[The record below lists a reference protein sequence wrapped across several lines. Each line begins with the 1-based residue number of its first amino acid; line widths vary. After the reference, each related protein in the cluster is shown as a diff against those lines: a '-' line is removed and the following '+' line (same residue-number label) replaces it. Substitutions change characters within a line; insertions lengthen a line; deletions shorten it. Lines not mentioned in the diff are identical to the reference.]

1 MKLNTTRMLILCLSP
16 ILTACSTAQEN
27 FSTEPGQGFG
37 WKSMQENH
45 KRIQAELE
53 APQDSV
59 FFQQVPVMV
68 SWKNRG
74 DVKRSPERT
83 IRIWK
88 APYQD
93 AYGNLYEEGVIH
105 TVVQGGQWHV
115 SGPQSESH

>member
-16 ILTACSTAQEN
+16 ILVACSTGQEN

-53 APQDSV
+53 ASQDSV
-59 FFQQVPVMV
+59 FFQQVPVRV
-68 SWKNRG
+68 SGNNRG

-93 AYGNLYEEGVIH
+93 ADGNFHEEGVVH
-105 TVVQGGQWHV
+105 TVVQRGQWY
-115 SGPQSESH
+115 SGDPIK